1 MIIRLLHPMIFTKL
15 PNPSLLLPFDRK
27 DVLYSPRLR
36 ELFPPMRILL
46 ISNPQIIELAPHQPR
61 TINLLNPA
69 FSSGLAKRLIIP
81 SFLLIL
87 LSMISLSIF
96 VTGRCLCLLNSKLL
110 FYPLVKIL
118 VFSSFPLFPSS
129 LSIPFL
135 PSFPPTSLLPYFLPP
150 FLLPSFSLSSFS
162 LPSFLPF
169 HSLPHYFPSSLP
181 SPFLLPYFP
190 LTFPL
195 LPFLPYFSLP
205 SHSLPLP
212 PFLPPSLPL
221 PFPSS
226 LFLPPFSIAFLSILF
241 FLPFPYREIGRASC

>member
-129 LSIPFL
+129 L
-135 PSFPPTSLLPYFLPP
+135 TSLLP
-150 FLLPSFSLSSFS
+150 FS
-162 LPSFLPF
+162 LPPLLP
-169 HSLPHYFPSSLP
+169 PYF
-181 SPFLLPYFP
+181 LPYFP
-190 LTFPL
+190 LPSHCLPPNRSSSLSLIVFLSFLFPL
-195 LPFLPYFSLP
+195 L
-205 SHSLPLP
+205 H
-212 PFLPPSLPL
+212 
-221 PFPSS
+221 
-226 LFLPPFSIAFLSILF
+226 LFL
-241 FLPFPYREIGRASC
+241 